1 MKILGIAT
9 SIIFFVTF
17 LALALL
23 LLGSIVP
30 VAGGYQIRI
39 VESGSMAPTIPLGSA
54 LVVSPSE
61 TYSIGDVV
69 TFQRVTDDEVTTH
82 RIIGEEVLEGKA
94 VFIMQGDANNAADQ
108 RPVEKREIVGKVVF
122 HIPYLGFILDF
133 LRKPLGFMLI
143 VGVPAIWILYE
154 QVLKIIHEARKQK
167 KTDGPTTTS

>member
-122 HIPYLGFILDF
+122 HIPYLGFILNF
-133 LRKPLGFMLI
+133 LRQPLGFMLV
-143 VGVPAIWILYE
+143 VGVPAIWIVYE